1 MLRNDESTYAEF
13 AKGSPTAEKSSSNV
27 SVSGYVGSLEE
38 GVRFRVAYGLS
49 DVSGNF
55 KLPVYKAK
63 KCSFEVSFLA
73 QYTADESEM
82 DCDTDNYGSF
92 KVITLKEDFFKYF
105 WTMIGLN
112 KIPCIDIRR
121 QHEGL
126 EIHDYNLKEL
136 AMLNEPRPVNVVY
149 VNEDAD
155 GGTVSNVGFN
165 PCLNGNSDSVYRY
178 VRATKFS
185 SRAEFTFDSAPIIV
199 IAELVDNLVGYKN
212 KHWYLTYVLGGYIT
226 IMSAEEIR
234 DDANHYFITNG
245 SLLRDANHTTVVVSS
260 GTPLPI
266 IEVDVEENLF
276 KRVEYRIALAD
287 LWKKNYEDSEVPV
300 GEGNTEW
307 LEELLEKCKVDD
319 LTFDVPDFDNAGFE
333 DGEF

>member
-1 MLRNDESTYAEF
+1 MAPWGISIIDASIGLVDTPYGKSGFTMCFSTSQKAVLVAAYLKAKRSDEELELNMTEVAPDMYDQLFEVAKDSNITLITQIWDNYHLNKKFNF

-38 GVRFRVAYGLS
+38 GVRFRVAYGLG
-49 DVSGNF
+49 DVSGNL
-55 KLPVYKAK
+55 KLPIYKAK
-63 KCSFEVSFLA
+63 ACPFEVSFLA

-82 DCDTDNYGSF
+82 DCDTDSYGSF

-126 EIHDYNLKEL
+126 KIHDYNLKEL

-165 PCLNGNSDSVYRY
+165 PCLNGNSDSVYNY

-185 SRAEFTFDSAPIIV
+185 TR
-199 IAELVDNLVGYKN
+199 
-212 KHWYLTYVLGGYIT
+212 
-226 IMSAEEIR
+226 R
-234 DDANHYFITNG
+234 
-245 SLLRDANHTTVVVSS
+245 
-260 GTPLPI
+260 
-266 IEVDVEENLF
+266 
-276 KRVEYRIALAD
+276 
-287 LWKKNYEDSEVPV
+287 
-300 GEGNTEW
+300 
-307 LEELLEKCKVDD
+307 C
-319 LTFDVPDFDNAGFE
+319 
-333 DGEF
+333 